1 MSFFSRQKKEN
12 DAEVMSDNDIHFAL
26 FPLYEIRLKQLVEE
40 KRISDEQADSLQKM
54 IESEDVSNGLLAFT
68 VIDNFDKD
76 EYSI

>member
-1 MSFFSRQKKEN
+1 MSFFSRKKKEN
-12 DAEVMSDNDIHFAL
+12 DTEVMSDNDIHFAL
-26 FPLYEIRLKQLVEE
+26 FPLYEIRLKQLLEE
-40 KRISDEQADSLQKM
+40 KRISDEQADSLQTM